1 MMSRKKTYLH
11 RNGSSPYQFLMR
23 VPLKILARVKGRTLP
38 ISLPPSGEE
47 EPVLVSA
54 KIGDLVK
61 FSLRTRDLNVAKA
74 REAVARSELHKLFNA
89 VGRGPTTIT
98 YRQMVGLAG
107 IVYRLFAETFGEN
120 PGRPEKWA
128 AWKAFNRAAGEGRI
142 ISAPSVQAEPFDEV
156 EAAKNRFGTDLTTGI
171 NSLPCTETV
180 DGLESRFGEI
190 TNWVLAHHDLEV
202 DEEARKALLVEV
214 YKAAQDAGCRLKR
227 EAAGDYSPD
236 PKQERFPPFEKQPH
250 LTLTELFERWRS
262 EVKPAPSTLMTWRG
276 VLNNL
281 KTHLGHENVR
291 IITDADVIRWK
302 DALVAKGLKSRTIKN
317 SYLGCLRAI
326 FNFAVEN
333 KLISKSP
340 VENVKVTYRK
350 NSEQRQLPYNDEEVA
365 RLLWLAKQQTNP
377 ARRWLPWLAALSGAR
392 IGELAQLWAEGIKN
406 ENGVHFM
413 EIKAA
418 LDGGSLK
425 TPNSERRVP
434 LHPILI
440 EDGFLDFVKTK
451 GEGPLFYQRSSHDP
465 NKRHA
470 SKGVSNHM
478 AAWVREQGFDDPRK
492 APNHALRHWWKSTAA
507 RIGMQDSLADA
518 IQGHAGSSVASTYR
532 HFDLETLAKGVAAI
546 PVPAEKSEYQTKADA
561 PIAIHDLPVG

>member
-1 MMSRKKTYLH
+1 M
-11 RNGSSPYQFLMR
+11 
-23 VPLKILARVKGRTLP
+23 
-38 ISLPPSGEE
+38 
-47 EPVLVSA
+47 VSA

-61 FSLRTRDLNVAKA
+61 FSLRARDLNVAKA

-98 YRQMVGLAG
+98 YRQTVGLAG

-128 AWKAFNRAAGEGRI
+128 AWKAFNRAAGESRI
-142 ISAPSVQAEPFDEV
+142 ISAPSVQAGPFDEV
-156 EAAKNRFGTDLTTGI
+156 GAAKNRFGTDLTTGI

-202 DEEARKALLVEV
+202 DEGARKALLVEV

-281 KTHLGHENVR
+281 KTHLGHENVQ